1 LTALNN
7 SQDGKINGVFLLLQL
22 KEPVSMKK
30 FNHILFTMISIKI
43 QFYKKLLWTS
53 VMLSKSVGIVSDSER
68 IGGNKT
74 KRKNFGHQQKDML
87 KRRD

>member
-30 FNHILFTMISIKI
+30 FKAILSIMILIII
-43 QFYKKLLWTS
+43 QLYKKLLWIL
-53 VMLSKSVGIVSDSER
+53 VMLSKSAGIVLDLER